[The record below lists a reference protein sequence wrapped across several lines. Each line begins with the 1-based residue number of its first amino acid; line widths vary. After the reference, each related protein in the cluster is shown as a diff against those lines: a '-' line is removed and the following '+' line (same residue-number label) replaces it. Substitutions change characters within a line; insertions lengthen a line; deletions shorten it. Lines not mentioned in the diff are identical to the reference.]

1 MAKPHHLNNAPIR
14 EALID
19 LRVTPKSGLTF
30 DELQAAIAGEF
41 AGYHDK
47 GPIFQQ
53 ILAVRVDM
61 DTQSHGTSHDSRK
74 VGLRLHSADERYVV
88 QCQIQGFT
96 LSRLP
101 PYEDWNHLVAETR
114 RLWAIYCEALRPQA
128 VIRYAAR
135 FINDLQL
142 PLKAGESYQKYLN
155 KLVDLPDGTPQAVSR
170 FLQRFE
176 LLDASRN
183 VNVNLTLAMQSQ
195 SFVGGAPVPVVLDI
209 DCYGQAELSPD
220 SPAIWDRVAQ
230 LREVKNESFF
240 GLLTDSAVE
249 LYE

>member
-1 MAKPHHLNNAPIR
+1 MAKPHHLKNAPIR

-19 LRVTPKSGLTF
+19 LRVTPKPGLTF
-30 DELQAAIAGEF
+30 EQLQAAVEGKF
-41 AGYHDK
+41 AGYHDR
-47 GPIFQQ
+47 GAILQQ
-53 ILAVRVDM
+53 IFEVRVD
-61 DTQSHGTSHDSRK
+61 TEAQSHGTSHNSRT
-74 VGLRLHSADERYVV
+74 VGLRLHSVDERYVL

-114 RLWAIYCEALRPQA
+114 RLWVIYCEALRPQA
-128 VIRYAAR
+128 VVRYAAR

-142 PLKAGESYQKYLN
+142 PLKAGESYQKYLK
-155 KLVDLPDGTPQAVSR
+155 KLVDLPDGAPQAVSR

-176 LLDASRN
+176 LVDTSRN

-195 SFVGGAPVPVVLDI
+195 YLVGGAPVPVVLDI
-209 DCYGQAELSPD
+209 DCHAQAELPPD
-220 SPAIWDRVAQ
+220 SQEIWDRVAQ